1 MLGITVLFQSW
12 GDDMKWK
19 EWSAIADNAS
29 LWENRD
35 EKGLLK
41 AEHVDGYVVRLWF
54 EDELDVSIYEFDF
67 YPLFVEENPG
77 GVFAALK
84 DRKRFEQVRGDY
96 ALIWPN
102 PETGEY
108 DERAIDL
115 APECVR
121 FFCERYGKA
130 LRVSEKHMVAEV
142 A

>member
-1 MLGITVLFQSW
+1 MNWQ
-12 GDDMKWK
+12 
-19 EWSAIADNAS
+19 EWSTLADNES
-29 LWENRD
+29 LWQSRT

-41 AEHVDGYVVRLWF
+41 AEYVGDYILRLWF
-54 EDELDVSIYEFDF
+54 EDELDVSIYELDF
-67 YPLFVEENPG
+67 HPLMVDKNPG

-84 DRKRFEQVRGDY
+84 DQTRFEVVRGEY

-102 PETGEY
+102 PETGGY
-108 DERAIDL
+108 DERAIDI

-130 LRVSEKHMVAEV
+130 LKVSAPHQTATI